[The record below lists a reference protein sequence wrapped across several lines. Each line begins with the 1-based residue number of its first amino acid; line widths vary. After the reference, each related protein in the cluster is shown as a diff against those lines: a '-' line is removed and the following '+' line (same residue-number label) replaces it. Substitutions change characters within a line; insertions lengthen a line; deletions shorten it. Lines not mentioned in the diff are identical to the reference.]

1 MCLHFA
7 GISSNFLCM
16 EISCTVKVKPNT
28 ESAGAR
34 TSPAVDK
41 RGEID
46 QFATN
51 RILKHRKLLFLPAL
65 GMDLGFMSV
74 G

>member
-1 MCLHFA
+1 
-7 GISSNFLCM
+7 M

-51 RILKHRKLLFLPAL
+51 RILKPRKLLFL
-65 GMDLGFMSV
+65 
-74 G
+74 